1 MGIMVNKEDDFNK
14 DLTRRINADLRE
26 KMKRASK
33 MDNPDFIDT
42 DEYDADLFNN
52 IKI

>member
-1 MGIMVNKEDDFNK
+1 MGIMVNKEDDLNK
-14 DLTRRINADLRE
+14 DLTCRINADLRE

-33 MDNPDFIDT
+33 MDNPDFMDT